1 MVPVLWVTSTGSED
15 SWSCSVYSLFYTAC
29 RQPVMLSLCSVTACS
44 VQPCVATTVS
54 YTTQRR
60 KCCLPPVPP
69 MSPATLDMSICL
81 WKLLLHLPPS
91 SPPSWSHVCHIS
103 ALRETCPESPTDQEE
118 EGRMN
123 GRRLKW
129 LLVFVIDF
137 HPILPALQPPVNTPL
152 PYHLPL
158 HPVTVT
164 ISQPPRSALC
174 CVPLTDRCFTLPLVL
189 PQPKTHSL
197 SASSMQ
203 DLSALPGEGPTYPPS
218 FRTTT
223 STLCCW
229 RSWWRGQDRRPG
241 FTWVLGPLL
250 LPLCRGVWCK
260 RREHHFH
267 HKGLSLAACHYHFV
281 LSRSAPLLWNRSVDS
296 NIQQAT
302 NQLVLYLPPSTQQKE
317 QILWLHVFQSV
328 FQLPWTLWQFAW
340 QNTPYGWL

>member
-1 MVPVLWVTSTGSED
+1 MMWPLPWYQFCGSLPLEVRTAGLVLFLQVLTLL
-15 SWSCSVYSLFYTAC
+15 SVLY
-29 RQPVMLSLCSVTACS
+29 
-44 VQPCVATTVS
+44 
-54 YTTQRR
+54 
-60 KCCLPPVPP
+60 CLPPASHFEPVFSDSMFSAAVRRNNCELHNTEKKVLFATCAAHVPRY
-69 MSPATLDMSICL
+69 TWHD
-81 WKLLLHLPPS
+81 LLSLETAAAPPPFLS
-91 SPPSWSHVCHIS
+91 PSWSHVSHIS
-103 ALRETCPESPTDQEE
+103 ALRETCPESHTDWEE

-123 GRRLKW
+123 GRRIKW

-174 CVPLTDRCFTLPLVL
+174 CVPLTDCCFTLPLVL

-229 RSWWRGQDRRPG
+229 RRPG
-241 FTWVLGPLL
+241 CALL
-250 LPLCRGVWCK
+250 VTRPR
-260 RREHHFH
+260 
-267 HKGLSLAACHYHFV
+267 SL
-281 LSRSAPLLWNRSVDS
+281 
-296 NIQQAT
+296 T
-302 NQLVLYLPPSTQQKE
+302 
-317 QILWLHVFQSV
+317 WLHLSTRSS
-328 FQLPWTLWQFAW
+328 PSPTLQGGLVQKAGAS
-340 QNTPYGWL
+340 PSS